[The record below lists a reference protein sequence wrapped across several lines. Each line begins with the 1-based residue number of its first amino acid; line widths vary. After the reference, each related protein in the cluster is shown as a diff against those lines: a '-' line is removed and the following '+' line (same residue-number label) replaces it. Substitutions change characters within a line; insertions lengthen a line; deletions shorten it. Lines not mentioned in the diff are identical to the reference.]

1 MHSSIIERRRLLAT
15 MCAAFAVLSLLAISS
30 SAVSAA
36 SSVNVFD
43 VDTYIKTVTAGNS
56 ADFQWVVFDNGTT
69 PLLVKIN
76 FTLSQSSD
84 VSGQLA
90 IGYFALDPG
99 QSNAV
104 DLKIATEKAL
114 PTTTILGHV
123 TISITDMTDPSQV
136 TTITKDASLKVNA
149 AISTSAGQN
158 KIFGIWDNFL
168 PPPFDTNVGAFV
180 VSVIGWA
187 LIALAIAFVVD
198 PIIRAVAAK
207 TTTTLDDILLKILR
221 GPIFLLVI
229 TYGTVTSLEILN
241 LDRDTVAQIEQ
252 IYAIAIVAIAAWI
265 AYRVYDGIILYYAKK
280 FASKTETELDDVLV
294 PLMEKIGLIVI
305 PIVAIMVIL
314 GMLGYDLTALLAGA
328 GFLGIVVGLAAQ
340 STLANFFAG
349 MQLVADRPF
358 KVGDLLRID
367 SGEICEVKHIG
378 MRATELWNTDTNE
391 MVIIPN
397 NDIAN
402 KKIVNM
408 VEPDRQLV
416 VMVQVDVAYGTDT
429 EKVMTILKQVAL
441 DHPNV
446 LKDVEHQP
454 VVRFADFGQ
463 SALTFKLFMTLDDLK
478 HRYKVPSDVRAEIN
492 RRFAAEGIEIP
503 FPQQVIHL
511 VDDAKDKKSAKA

>member
-1 MHSSIIERRRLLAT
+1 
-15 MCAAFAVLSLLAISS
+15 
-30 SAVSAA
+30 
-36 SSVNVFD
+36 
-43 VDTYIKTVTAGNS
+43 
-56 ADFQWVVFDNGTT
+56 
-69 PLLVKIN
+69 
-76 FTLSQSSD
+76 
-84 VSGQLA
+84 
-90 IGYFALDPG
+90 
-99 QSNAV
+99 
-104 DLKIATEKAL
+104 
-114 PTTTILGHV
+114 
-123 TISITDMTDPSQV
+123 
-136 TTITKDASLKVNA
+136 
-149 AISTSAGQN
+149 
-158 KIFGIWDNFL
+158 
-168 PPPFDTNVGAFV
+168 
-180 VSVIGWA
+180 
-187 LIALAIAFVVD
+187 
-198 PIIRAVAAK
+198 
-207 TTTTLDDILLKILR
+207 
-221 GPIFLLVI
+221 
-229 TYGTVTSLEILN
+229 
-241 LDRDTVAQIEQ
+241 
-252 IYAIAIVAIAAWI
+252 
-265 AYRVYDGIILYYAKK
+265 
-280 FASKTETELDDVLV
+280 
-294 PLMEKIGLIVI
+294 
-305 PIVAIMVIL
+305 
-314 GMLGYDLTALLAGA
+314 YDLTALLAGA